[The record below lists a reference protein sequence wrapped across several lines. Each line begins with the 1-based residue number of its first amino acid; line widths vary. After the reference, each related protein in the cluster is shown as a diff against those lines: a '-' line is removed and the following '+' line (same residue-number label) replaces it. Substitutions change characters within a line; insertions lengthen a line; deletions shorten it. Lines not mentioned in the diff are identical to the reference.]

1 LVQPGAG
8 PANAKSYPD
17 RFIKIVVSF
26 PAGGP
31 TDLVA
36 RLAGRILSVRLGQ
49 TVNIENMSGAGGTIG
64 SQAVARADPDGYTL
78 LLGGTNSNAITPSL
92 YKNLNYD
99 SIKDFA
105 PPAPDIHP

>member
-1 LVQPGAG
+1 MVQPGAG

-36 RLAGRILSVRLGQ
+36 RLAGRILSVQLGQ
-49 TVNIENMSGAGGTIG
+49 TVIIENMPGAGAGLSSLNEG
-64 SQAVARADPDGYTL
+64 QAVEYELESNRGKESA
-78 LLGGTNSNAITPSL
+78 TNL
-92 YKNLNYD
+92 KV
-99 SIKDFA
+99 K
-105 PPAPDIHP
+105 